1 MSNLTKRTGSGDI
14 PTSSESTRHRPAVP
28 TGMSSKH
35 ETAQSPPPSSAPTQ
49 LLPAVTAGVLSN
61 HRIAQPPSP
70 SLTSTQPLPVAAT
83 GVTSSDGSA
92 QSPPPYQEPPPTPT
106 PPDRATPSPVPL
118 LTKTRP
124 ASPNQHHQR
133 PPNVA
138 QELQS
143 QARTFTKT
151 TLNISLEVVGVAS
164 QLNSPSVAITTHAQA
179 EFTSSHK
186 SHDESS
192 RNVPGLAGPLGH
204 KLEGLANKASK
215 PNATPPP
222 SQTQTNWGLSWFQ
235 SYWKGGK

>member
-1 MSNLTKRTGSGDI
+1 MKRTGSGGI
-14 PTSSESTRHRPAVP
+14 PTSSESTQHGPAVT
-28 TGMSSKH
+28 TGISSKH

-92 QSPPPYQEPPPTPT
+92 QSPPPYRQPSPTPT
-106 PPDRATPSPVPL
+106 PPDRVTPSPVPL
-118 LTKTRP
+118 LTETRP
-124 ASPNQHHQR
+124 APPNQHHQT
-133 PPNVA
+133 PPNVE

-143 QARTFTKT
+143 QVRAVTKT
-151 TLNISLEVVGVAS
+151 TLNISPEVVGVAS
-164 QLNSPSVAITTHAQA
+164 QLNSPSVAITAHSQA

-186 SHDESS
+186 SHDGSS
-192 RNVPGLAGPLGH
+192 ENVPGLAGPLDH
-204 KLEGLANKASK
+204 KPEGLANEASK

>member
-1 MSNLTKRTGSGDI
+1 
-14 PTSSESTRHRPAVP
+14 
-28 TGMSSKH
+28 MSSRH
-35 ETAQSPPPSSAPTQ
+35 ETSQSPPPSSAPTQ
-49 LLPAVTAGVLSN
+49 LQPAVTAGVLPN

-70 SLTSTQPLPVAAT
+70 LTSTQPLPVAAT
-83 GVTSSDGSA
+83 EVTSNHGSA
-92 QSPPPYQEPPPTPT
+92 QSPPPYQEPPPTPI

-124 ASPNQHHQR
+124 ASDQHHQT

-151 TLNISLEVVGVAS
+151 TLNISLEVGVAS
-164 QLNSPSVAITTHAQA
+164 QLNSPNVAITTHAQA
-179 EFTSSHK
+179 EFTSSQK
-186 SHDESS
+186 SHDRSS
-192 RNVPGLAGPLGH
+192 RNVPGLAGPLDH
-204 KLEGLANKASK
+204 QLEGLANKASK

-222 SQTQTNWGLSWFQ
+222 SQTQTNWGLGWFQ